1 MKPKYLFFI
10 TILVC
15 LNYFS
20 FGQSKP
26 LSSSSGKIFQY
37 SDTIQLDSL
46 TIIPGSVMVICN
58 DSILPNSTYSV
69 DYTSSKIIFKTKLQ
83 TEKVTIHYKTYP
95 FNFYKKYYHKDPK
108 LLKDSF
114 PFQNP
119 DYFFR
124 PTKKTNTDFIGLSSF
139 EKSGNITRGI
149 SSGNNQN
156 LSVISDLNLQLKG
169 KISSDIL
176 LTASITDNNI
186 PIQPEGNTQQLQDF
200 DQVFI
205 QLTHP
210 NFSVIAGDFVMNR
223 QDRNFLRYSKKS
235 QGALVEARFSESE
248 KSKITAYTGAAIARG
263 KYNRYKFQGIEG
275 NQGPYKLQGANNERY
290 LVVLSG
296 TERVFMDGQL
306 LTRGESEDYIINY
319 NTAEIV
325 FMPRV
330 IVTKDKRFEVEF
342 EYSEQNYSRAMLSGG
357 ISYER
362 KNAALH
368 FDFYSETD
376 MKNQPIEP
384 LSDEAKT
391 ILSVA
396 GDNLTNAIIFSAD
409 STGYNNDRIMY
420 RLTDSL
426 GYDSVLIFSTNP
438 TTAIYQA
445 SFSFVGQGNGDY
457 IIENTA
463 ANGKVYRWLAPQ
475 NGVRQGNYAPV
486 RLLVP
491 PTKKQVFTVGGN
503 YRLTKNTEIST
514 ELALSMHDLNSFS
527 ALNSVDDQGV
537 AAKLAI
543 TDKRPIFEKT
553 KKWEITGKV
562 GYQFLQDYFKPIE
575 RIRTIEFDRQWNGL
589 SNQLG
594 MDEHLMFAGLNL
606 RNPKKNGFGY
616 EIQNMWRNSENH
628 GIQHQANGNLSN
640 DKWNAQGN
648 IVYSNIIFNAA
659 FTSFLSHRAEL
670 QRNMKWASIGV
681 REFSEQRILRD
692 SSDNF
697 LLPGSFHFSE
707 YAAYIRSGDTNKLSF
722 YGEYKYRIDRNTDSL
737 RFRDETYSG
746 DFIGGLDYRVS
757 QNQSLKILVTRRQLR
772 IADTTFSTI
781 KPEKTTQL
789 RFDYRLNAFRNSLRI
804 NSFYETNSGL
814 EAKREYSYIE
824 VAAGQGV
831 YSWID
836 YNQNGIKELNEF
848 EIAAFQDQANYLR
861 ILLPSSEYIKTY
873 GSRFN
878 LNLILNPARNWQ
890 NSESFILKS
899 LSRFSNTLVFNALL
913 KTTSEDIIT
922 RINPV
927 VVDLNDSSLA
937 NVSSFFRNTM
947 FFNRGNPK
955 FSGEWNYNYTLN
967 KMLMVNGYEGRRLQK
982 NELRLR
988 WNLSRN
994 MMVEAEEQFGIKS
1007 AFSDYF
1013 ESRDFL
1019 IDFQTTKGKISYQF
1033 NKYFRVISEYS
1044 YSTKRN
1050 KAGWIGEEA
1059 VGNQLSVSAKINS
1072 PERGSLTALASLIQ
1086 WDYNAIAGNSIG
1098 FEMLE
1103 GFQTGRNY
1111 RWNLAYNRT
1120 LMSNLQLTV
1129 FYDGRASQG
1138 AKTVH
1143 TGSVQLRAYF

>member
-1 MKPKYLFFI
+1 MF
-10 TILVC
+10 C
-15 LNYFS
+15 LSYFGL
-20 FGQSKP
+20 GQSKP
-26 LSSSSGKIFQY
+26 LSPPSGKFFPN

-46 TIIPGSVMVICN
+46 TLIPGSVIVWLN
-58 DSILPNSTYSV
+58 DSILSTSSYSV
-69 DYTSSKIIFKTKLQ
+69 DYASSKIIFHTKLSV
-83 TEKVTIHYKTYP
+83 EKVYIQYKTYP
-95 FNFYKKYYHKDPK
+95 INFYKKHYHKDPK

-119 DYFFR
+119 DYLFR
-124 PTKKTNTDFIGLSSF
+124 PAKNPNSDFTGLSSF
-139 EKSGNITRGI
+139 EKSGNITRGV

-210 NFSVIAGDFVMNR
+210 NFSVIAGDFVMNS
-223 QDRNFLRYSKKS
+223 QDRNFLKYTKKS
-235 QGALVEARFSESE
+235 QGALVKARFSESE
-248 KSKITAYTGAAIARG
+248 KSQLTAYSGAAIARG

-357 ISYER
+357 IGYER
-362 KNAALH
+362 KKGALH

-391 ILSVA
+391 ILSLA

-409 STGYNNDRIMY
+409 STGYNGDRIMY
-420 RLTDSL
+420 RMTDSL
-426 GYDSVLIFSTNP
+426 GYDSVLVFSTDP

-445 SFSFVGQGNGDY
+445 SFSLVGQGNGDY

-463 ANGKVYRWLAPQ
+463 ANGKVYRWVAPQ
-475 NGVRQGNYAPV
+475 NGIRQGNYAPV

-491 PTKKQVFTVGGN
+491 PTKKQVFTIGGS
-503 YRLTKNTEIST
+503 YRLTKNTELSS
-514 ELALSMHDLNSFS
+514 ELALSVNDLNSFS
-527 ALNSVDDQGV
+527 SLNSNDNQGV
-537 AAKLAI
+537 AAKLSI
-543 TDKRPIFEKT
+543 TDKRPIFKKT
-553 KKWEITGKV
+553 KKWEIIGKA

-589 SNQLG
+589 SNQVG

-606 RNPKKNGFGY
+606 RNPKKNGIGY
-616 EIQNMWRNSENH
+616 EIQNMWRNSANH
-628 GIQHQANGNLSN
+628 GMQHKASGKMANEKWSANGSM
-640 DKWNAQGN
+640 
-648 IVYSNIIFNAA
+648 VYSNIIFNDA
-659 FTSFLSHRAEL
+659 FTSFLTHRAEL
-670 QRNMKWASIGV
+670 QRNIKWVNVGI

-692 SSDNF
+692 SSDRF

-707 YAAYIRSGDTNKLSF
+707 YAAYFRSGDTNKLSF
-722 YGEYKYRIDRNTDSL
+722 HGEYKYRIDRNTDSL
-737 RFRDETYSG
+737 KFRDETYAG

-757 QNQSLKILVTRRQLR
+757 RNQSLKLLVTRRQLL
-772 IADTTFSTI
+772 IADTAFSTI

-789 RFDYRLNAFRNSLRI
+789 RFDYRLTAFRNIIRI

-899 LSRFSNTLVFNALL
+899 LSRFSNNLVFNALL
-913 KTTSEDIIT
+913 KTTSEDFTT

-994 MMVEAEEQFGIKS
+994 IMVEAEEQFGIKS

-1013 ESRDFL
+1013 DSRDFL
-1019 IDFQTTKGKISYQF
+1019 IDFRTTKGKISYQF

-1044 YSTKRN
+1044 FTKKQN
-1050 KAGWIGEEA
+1050 KAGIIGEEA
-1059 VGNQLSVSAKINS
+1059 IGNQLTISAKINS

-1086 WDYNAIAGNSIG
+1086 WDYNAVAGNSIG

-1120 LMSNLQLTV
+1120 LMSNLQLTI
-1129 FYDGRASQG
+1129 FYDGRASIG
-1138 AKTVH
+1138 AKTIH